1 MRGGKGFCGK
11 MGKAKFILWEL
22 GIWFIFPGNLGKH
35 CPCEMGKSNYFFW
48 EMGIAFIFP
57 GNLGFSYVFSVKMFN
72 IGPSITLNL
81 TSPNKHYGTT

>member
-1 MRGGKGFCGK
+1 MGKG
-11 MGKAKFILWEL
+11 KFILWEL
-22 GIWFIFPGNLGKH
+22 GNWFIFSGNLGKH

-57 GNLGFSYVFSVKMFN
+57 GNLGFSYVFSVKMIN
-72 IGPSITLNL
+72 IGPSINLNL